1 MTTRYQFPLAWTW
14 FQVMQG
20 KEVLYS
26 NEHPG
31 DRFDSE
37 GHTDSELCNAACAAA
52 NLAVS
57 DGLTVRHGVNDQYPR
72 SFQYTYADGAWVTS
86 RDVTTL
92 AGLVR
97 QVAPYNRRGSS
108 RRL

>member
-1 MTTRYQFPLAWTW
+1 MATRYQFPLAWTW

-20 KEVLYS
+20 RKVIYS

-31 DRFDSE
+31 KFFDSAE
-37 GHTDSELCNAACAAA
+37 HTDLELCDAACAVA
-52 NLAVS
+52 NITVS
-57 DGLTVRHGVNDQYPR
+57 DGLTVRYGVNDQYPR
-72 SFQYTYADGAWVTS
+72 SFQYTYAGGAWVMS
-86 RDVTTL
+86 RDVVTL

-108 RRL
+108 RPL